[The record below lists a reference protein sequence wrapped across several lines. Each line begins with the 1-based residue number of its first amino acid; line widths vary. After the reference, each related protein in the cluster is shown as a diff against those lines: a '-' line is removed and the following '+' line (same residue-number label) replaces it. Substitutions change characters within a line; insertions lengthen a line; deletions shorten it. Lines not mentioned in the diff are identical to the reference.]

1 MVNVINEIRLIYKA
15 AVDAVKPGQLVN
27 QAVRCSGNVV
37 KVKEELEIEVDKNCH
52 VIGILSYE
60 MYVLTISNFTFLK

>member
-1 MVNVINEIRLIYKA
+1 MVNVMNEIRLIYKA

-27 QAVRCSGNVV
+27 QAVRCLGNVV
-37 KVKEELEIEVDKNCH
+37 TIKEELEIEVDKNCH

-60 MYVLTISNFTFLK
+60 MCLNNNYEFTF